1 MTRRTCSAVRRK
13 SVSRSRVAL
22 TTSAISTS
30 RSSMFNGGEVWAVGF
45 MLHAASEGCSE
56 AGHDFDAG
64 GSANAIGADSNQRL
78 HRGSGADASRSLDAG
93 AMADHAAHKG
103 DVIHRGYAAVDASAS
118 LHKIRASDN
127 GKLAGK
133 DFFVHAEQACLDNHF
148 Q

>member
-13 SVSRSRVAL
+13 RVSRSRVAF

-45 MLHAASEGCSE
+45 MMHTASEGRSE
-56 AGHDFDAG
+56 ARHDWHAG
-64 GSANAIGADSNQRL
+64 SGANAIGAGSDQCL
-78 HRGSGADASRSLDAG
+78 HRGSGADASRSLDSS
-93 AMADHAAHKG
+93 AMADHAAHEG
-103 DVIHRGYAAVDASAS
+103 DVIYRGHAGIDAGAS
-118 LHKIRASDN
+118 LHKICASGD

-133 DFFVHAEQACLDNHF
+133 DFFIHAEQACLDNHF